1 MAESSFSTPKEQL
14 AQVEEAIKSILQG
27 GQSYK
32 IGTRQLTRADL
43 KQLEEMRRQ
52 LLAVVSQ
59 DDSPLF
65 NDTYRAVFEGR

>member
-14 AQVEEAIKSILQG
+14 AQVEEAIKAILQG